1 MIKEFTFRGAPY
13 KISATENIPCDPSW
27 FSFVDE
33 SDVRDRDWTVFNGDV
48 VLDIGAAYGSYALTA
63 LAVGASMV
71 HTWSPDQTENK
82 ALRKSL
88 ALNGWSEKAVVH
100 EDGLWSRDGFL
111 SYVGNI
117 GVVFSETEPPG
128 GFPVRTL
135 DSHDLDLDR
144 LDWMKLDVE
153 SAEVE
158 VLRGA
163 AETISRF
170 RPSIVVENHEFMI
183 PGIEAQVSAFLSSM
197 GYETVRV
204 TPYHSVSHGLYVP
217 K

>member
-1 MIKEFTFRGAPY
+1 MIKEFTFRGFPY
-13 KISATENIPCDPSW
+13 RISATESIPCDPSW

-33 SDVRDRDWTVFNGDV
+33 SEVRDRDWTISPGDV

-63 LAVGASMV
+63 LAAGASMV
-71 HTWSPDQTENK
+71 HTWSPDQTENVV
-82 ALRKSL
+82 LRESL
-88 ALNGWSEKAVVH
+88 ALNGWSEKVIVH
-100 EDGLWSRDGFL
+100 EDGLWSRTGFL
-111 SYVGNI
+111 SYTGNI
-117 GVVFSETEPPG
+117 GVVFSETEPSG

-135 DSHDLDLDR
+135 DSHDLGLGR

-158 VLRGA
+158 VLKGA
-163 AETISRF
+163 AVTITKF
-170 RPSIVVENHEFMI
+170 RPRVVVENHEFMI
-183 PGIEAQVSAFLSSM
+183 PGIEAQVSAFFASM
-197 GYETVRV
+197 NYETVRV